1 MDHVG
6 RRDMITRRLLLAGAA
21 EMTGGRAAHAA
32 LPVPPGNKLD
42 FRLMRHGAPI
52 GTHVMTFH
60 GDGDGLIV
68 DIAVDVLVKFGPI
81 PLVRYTHRNQET
93 WQHDRLVGFE
103 SHTDR
108 NGTIMHAKAR
118 WAGSGLAVEGSG
130 TKPYIAPANALA
142 TTHWNSHMLHGPMIG
157 VQDGMLVHPIVSPQ
171 AEERVRLATGND
183 IRARHYTLSGD
194 LDLELWYDPYDTW
207 TGMRFTV
214 DDGSVISYERL

>member
-6 RRDMITRRLLLAGAA
+6 RRNRITRRLLLAGAA
-21 EMTGGRAAHAA
+21 AMASGHTAHAA
-32 LPVPPGNKLD
+32 LPVPPGNKLN

-52 GTHVMTFH
+52 GTHMMTFR
-60 GDGDGLIV
+60 GDGDVLIV

-108 NGTIMHAKAR
+108 NGTRMHAKAR

-142 TTHWNSHMLHGPMIG
+142 TTHWNSHMLRGPMIG

-171 AEERVRLATGND
+171 PEERVRLATGND
-183 IRARHYTLSGD
+183 IRARRYTLSGD
-194 LDLELWYDPYDTW
+194 LDLELWYDPSDTW
-207 TGMRFTV
+207 AGLRFTV

>member
-6 RRDMITRRLLLAGAA
+6 RRNRITRRLLLAGAA
-21 EMTGGRAAHAA
+21 AMASGHTAHAA
-32 LPVPPGNKLD
+32 LPVPSGNKLN

-52 GTHVMTFH
+52 GTHMMTFRGH
-60 GDGDGLIV
+60 SDVLIV

-130 TKPYIAPANALA
+130 TKPYIALANALA
-142 TTHWNSHMLHGPMIG
+142 TTHWNSHMLRGPMIG

-171 AEERVRLATGND
+171 PEERVRLATGND
-183 IRARHYTLSGD
+183 IRARHYTLTGD
-194 LDLELWYDPYDTW
+194 LDLELWYDPSDTW
-207 TGMRFTV
+207 AGLRFTV